1 MSGHAEGKRTF
12 TPTRPVR
19 KAFFDVMKKTFSVLL
34 SCMLLALV
42 SCADYNRVQKT
53 TDYEYKYEVAKQYYA
68 EGQYNRSATLVG
80 DVLTVLKGTEE
91 GEESLYLLGMCNMK
105 SHAYDAAAT
114 AFRKYYQTYPR
125 GKYTESARFNCAKS
139 LYETTPEPR
148 LDQSATYEAVTEFQN
163 FIENYPTS
171 SLRAEAQ
178 DYIFK
183 LQDKLIEKEY
193 LSAKLY
199 YDLGA
204 YIGNGV
210 NGNYGACIV
219 TAENA
224 IKDYPYTS
232 RREDFAIL
240 ILRAKFSLAQQSVE
254 EKKVER
260 FHNAIDEY
268 YGFVTEYPESKYMKE
283 ANAMFN
289 KAKAYVPDSE
299 SDSDNTTLPA
309 ESKET
314 VSAN

>member
-1 MSGHAEGKRTF
+1 
-12 TPTRPVR
+12 
-19 KAFFDVMKKTFSVLL
+19 MKKTCSVLL
-34 SCMLLALV
+34 CCLLLALV
-42 SCADYNRVQKT
+42 SCADYNRVQKS

-68 EGQYNRSATLVG
+68 EGQYNRSATLIG
-80 DVLTVLKGTEE
+80 DVLTVLKGTED
-91 GEESLYLLGMCNMK
+91 GEESLYLLGVCNMK

-125 GKYTESARFNCAKS
+125 GKYTEAARFNCAKS

-163 FIENYPTS
+163 FIETYPTS
-171 SLRAEAQ
+171 PLRASAQ

-183 LQDKLIEKEY
+183 LQDKLVEKEY

-219 TAENA
+219 TAQNA
-224 IKDYPYTS
+224 INDYPYTS

-260 FHNAIDEY
+260 YHNAIDEY

-283 ANAMFN
+283 ANALFK
-289 KAKAYVPDSE
+289 KAKAYVPA
-299 SDSDNTTLPA
+299 SDSDSEGGGTPA
-309 ESKET
+309 EDKST

>member
-1 MSGHAEGKRTF
+1 
-12 TPTRPVR
+12 
-19 KAFFDVMKKTFSVLL
+19 MKKTYCVILVSL
-34 SCMLLALV
+34 LLALV

-68 EGQYNRSATLVG
+68 EGQYNRSATLLG
-80 DVLTVLKGTEE
+80 DVLTVLKGTDE
-91 GEESLYLLGMCNMK
+91 GEESLYLMGVCNMK

-114 AFRKYYQTYPR
+114 TFKKYYQTYPR
-125 GKYTESARFNCAKS
+125 GKYAETARFNCAKS

-163 FIENYPTS
+163 FIETYPTS
-171 SLRAEAQ
+171 SLRPAAQ

-183 LQDKLIEKEY
+183 LQDKLVEKEY

-224 IKDYPYTS
+224 IKDYPYSS

-254 EKKVER
+254 EKKAER
-260 FHNAIDEY
+260 YHNAIDEY
-268 YGFVTEYPESKYMKE
+268 YGFVTEFPESKYMKE
-283 ANAMFN
+283 ANALFK
-289 KAKAYVPDSE
+289 KAKAYVPAAGSDGE
-299 SDSDNTTLPA
+299 DTTIASDSKIA
-309 ESKET
+309 
-314 VSAN
+314 VSAD